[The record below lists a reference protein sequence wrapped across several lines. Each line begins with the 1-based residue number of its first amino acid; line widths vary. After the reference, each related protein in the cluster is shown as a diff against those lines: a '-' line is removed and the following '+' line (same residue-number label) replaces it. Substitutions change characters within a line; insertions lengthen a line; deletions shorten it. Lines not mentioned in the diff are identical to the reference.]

1 MTIDEKK
8 DILNQYLNKIRHLY
22 RLCEMKKKIHK
33 IREDNPEY
41 YTAMKMEEQ
50 SEKMQKEIEIL
61 TPEIR
66 TVRNDI
72 LAEIRRINTGNGK
85 DDIYKDILKMR
96 YIFGYKWE
104 DIAIVTH
111 YCYVYVISLHREA
124 LSLMF
129 E

>member
-1 MTIDEKK
+1 
-8 DILNQYLNKIRHLY
+8 
-22 RLCEMKKKIHK
+22 
-33 IREDNPEY
+33 
-41 YTAMKMEEQ
+41 
-50 SEKMQKEIEIL
+50 
-61 TPEIR
+61 
-66 TVRNDI
+66 
-72 LAEIRRINTGNGK
+72 
-85 DDIYKDILKMR
+85 MR